1 VLADGLIFLTPLGAL
16 LALGA
21 LVPLAALV
29 LARRRASRVRRGVG
43 LPRARGRSLLVPLAA
58 IAALAALLGLAAA
71 QPVLER
77 TSIRKVRTD
86 AEVFFVVDVSRS
98 MLASE
103 RQGAETRIDRV
114 RATASE
120 LRGRLSSAR
129 VGVASMTDRL
139 LPHLFPSANAEA
151 FQATLDRT
159 IGIERPPPRG
169 SFATNATDLNSL
181 TAVRGLRFFSPTAE
195 KRLVVVFTD
204 GESIPVASARLGVL
218 YRRPPTIE
226 TIFLHFW
233 DEDERVFTRGA
244 AEPQYRADPSSRAVL
259 DRLAAS
265 TRGYVYPE
273 ESVDAAARAARK
285 LLGEGPTIDEGQRRG
300 REALAPYFAFA
311 AFVPLSLLLWRRDR

>member
-1 VLADGLIFLTPLGAL
+1 
-16 LALGA
+16 
-21 LVPLAALV
+21 VPVAAL
-29 LARRRASRVRRGVG
+29 ATM
-43 LPRARGRSLLVPLAA
+43 
-58 IAALAALLGLAAA
+58 AALLGVAAA
-71 QPVLER
+71 QPVLEQ
-77 TSIRKVRTD
+77 TSIRRVRTD

-98 MLASE
+98 MLASNGVD
-103 RQGAETRIDRV
+103 GATRIDRA

-120 LRGRLSSAR
+120 LRGLLSTAR

-151 FQATLDRT
+151 FQTTLDRT

-181 TAVRGLRFFSPTAE
+181 TSVRGLRFFTPTSK

-204 GESIPVASARLGVL
+204 GESVPVASARLGGL
-218 YRRPPTIE
+218 YRRPPSIE

-244 AEPQYRADPSSRAVL
+244 PEAQYRPDPSSSAVL
-259 DRLAAS
+259 DRLAES

-273 ESVDAAARAARK
+273 QSVDVAARTARR
-285 LLGEGPTIDEGQRRG
+285 LLGTGPTTDEGQRRG
-300 REALAPYFAFA
+300 REAIAPYLAFA
-311 AFVPLSLLLWRRDR
+311 AFIPLSLLLWRRDR